1 MDYRVRI
8 SCFVFLWIF
17 SFVGIS
23 MAQTPSAR
31 FQKSV
36 GSYGD
41 DKKDLAKLYPQEF
54 NLLYLKVKGHL
65 SREELRTVMSK
76 GAATD
81 LDDFHMERIIFI
93 ASPKS
98 VTIQRQQHIDW
109 VPKLVNDE
117 TISKGVLFFQEY
129 SESFKFTYEKTGVKP
144 QDIIAILN
152 WESKLGERR
161 GQYDV
166 LKIFVGQAF
175 YIDGIEKKLYQDGA
189 YDQDG
194 VMPRQEALQRIQRL
208 KKRALNNLA
217 ALLIQAKQLGFD
229 PYTVK
234 GSWAGAIGIP
244 QFMPAS
250 MYYAADGNGDEIID
264 LNTVED
270 SIMSVANYLK
280 RNGYHSKGARYA
292 FKRYNPEE
300 MYMRGVALYSQ
311 EIQKRGITAAPDW
324 VYRNKK

>member
-1 MDYRVRI
+1 MDNRVRI
-8 SCFVFLWIF
+8 SCFFFLWIF
-17 SFVGIS
+17 TFVGIAI
-23 MAQTPSAR
+23 AQPPSER

-41 DKKDLAKLYPQEF
+41 GEKDLAKLYPQEF

-65 SREELRTVMSK
+65 SREELRRVMSK
-76 GAATD
+76 RAATD
-81 LDDFHMERIIFI
+81 LDDFHMERIRFI

-129 SESFKFTYEKTGVKP
+129 SESFKFAYEKTGVEP
-144 QDIIAILN
+144 QDIISILN

-166 LKIFVGQAF
+166 VKIFVGQVF
-175 YIDGIEKKLYQDGA
+175 YIDGIEKKLHQDGA
-189 YDQDG
+189 YNQDG

-217 ALLIQAKQLGFD
+217 ALLIQAKQMGFD
-229 PYTVK
+229 PYAVK

-250 MYYAADGNGDEIID
+250 MYYAADGNGDEVID

-280 RNGYHSKGARYA
+280 KNRYHSKGARYA
-292 FKRYNPEE
+292 FKRYNAEE

-311 EIQKRGITAAPDW
+311 EIQKRGVTAAPDW
-324 VYRNKK
+324 VYISKK

>member
-1 MDYRVRI
+1 MDCRVRM
-8 SCFVFLWIF
+8 SCVVFLWILA
-17 SFVGIS
+17 FVGTS
-23 MAQTPSAR
+23 AAQTPSQR
-31 FQKSV
+31 LMKPV
-36 GSYGD
+36 GSYD
-41 DKKDLAKLYPQEF
+41 DGNKDLARLHPQEF
-54 NLLYLKVKGHL
+54 NLLYQKVKGHI
-65 SREELRTVMSK
+65 SREELRRVMSK
-76 GAATD
+76 RAATE
-81 LDDFHMERIIFI
+81 LDDFHMEKILFL
-93 ASPKS
+93 ASPQS
-98 VTIQRQQHIDW
+98 VSIQRQQHIDY

-129 SESFKFTYEKTGVKP
+129 SASFKFAYEKTGVKP

-175 YIDGIEKKLYQDGA
+175 YMDDIETKLHEDGA
-189 YDQDG
+189 YDQEG
-194 VMPRQEALQRIQRL
+194 VMPRQQALQRIQRL
-208 KKRALNNLA
+208 KKRALNNMA
-217 ALLIQAKQLGFD
+217 ALLIQAKQMGFD
-229 PYTVK
+229 PYAVK

-250 MYYAADGNGDEIID
+250 MYYAADGNGDGIID

-270 SIMSVANYLK
+270 SVMSVANYLK
-280 RNGYHSKGARYA
+280 KNGYHGKGTRYA

-311 EIQKRGITAAPDW
+311 EIQKRGVTAAPDW